1 MYIVVLSVFFPKNS
15 QKKCLK
21 FITKSIGDEGYNLSD
36 KVVYYDQIF
45 PIRPHW
51 PDSIFET
58 LIVRGDTVK
67 QTATL

>member
-36 KVVYYDQIF
+36 KVIYYDQIF
-45 PIRPHW
+45 PIRPH
-51 PDSIFET
+51 
-58 LIVRGDTVK
+58 
-67 QTATL
+67 